1 MKRITAIALFAMAN
15 FVMAGASFAQSRG
28 VQATIPFDFTVGNK
42 LLPSGTYTI
51 TQGETRVITIR
62 SHDKPIAILSLV
74 DPDDHKS
81 PNHGKLVFNKYGS
94 QYFLSEILCDQSDMH
109 VAVPASKTEKR
120 VRLEQARLNSNSQ
133 TLVATR

>member
-1 MKRITAIALFAMAN
+1 MKRITATALFAMAN

-51 TQGETRVITIR
+51 TQGETSVITIR

-74 DPDDHKS
+74 DPDDNKS

>member
-15 FVMAGASFAQSRG
+15 FVMAGTSFAQSRG

-51 TQGETRVITIR
+51 TQGETSVITIR
-62 SHDKPIAILSLV
+62 SYDKPIAVFSLV
-74 DPDDHKS
+74 DPVDHMS

-94 QYFLSEILCDQSDMH
+94 QYFLSEVRTTGGVMSCHLST
-109 VAVPASKTEKR
+109 SKQEKWAKA
-120 VRLEQARLNSNSQ
+120 QKI
-133 TLVATR
+133 

>member
-1 MKRITAIALFAMAN
+1 
-15 FVMAGASFAQSRG
+15 
-28 VQATIPFDFTVGNK
+28 
-42 LLPSGTYTI
+42 
-51 TQGETRVITIR
+51 VITIR

-120 VRLEQARLNSNSQ
+120 VRLEQAKLNSNSQ

>member
-15 FVMAGASFAQSRG
+15 FVMAGTSFAQYRG
-28 VQATIPFDFTVGNK
+28 VQATIPFDFTVANK
-42 LLPSGTYTI
+42 LLPAGTYTI
-51 TQGETRVITIR
+51 TQGETSVITIR
-62 SHDKPIAILSLV
+62 SHDKPIAVFSLV

-120 VRLEQARLNSNSQ
+120 VRLEQAKLNSSSQ